1 MNTAK
6 VGAISGLL
14 TIATSQ
20 VAFSEDSSSSDDE
33 YEDVITSTILVS

>member
-14 TIATSQ
+14 AIATSQ
-20 VAFSEDSSSSDDE
+20 PVFSEGSSSSDNE
-33 YEDVITSTILVS
+33 YEDVIVSILVS